1 MKYKGKIYK
10 KIILLGNSGSG
21 KSWTAQRM
29 GSKTGYPVIYLDK
42 ECWQPGWN
50 YPPEE
55 EWHEKNRAFIQG
67 SEWIIDRNHHETLQM
82 RIEAADLILFFDIN
96 RLLCMYRVWKRHGH
110 KRIDLPEYLEEK
122 RDKEFFR
129 FLKWIWQFPEKCN
142 PGILAMQEKY
152 QDKDFLIFH
161 SRKDAEIFLE
171 QIEG

>member
-55 EWHEKNRAFIQG
+55 EWQEKNRAFIQG
-67 SEWIIDRNHHETLQM
+67 SEWIIDGNHHETLQM
-82 RIEAADLILFFDIN
+82 RIEAADICPFLPDNCTHSPGRAAWDTDNIHPEAS
-96 RLLCMYRVWKRHGH
+96 RVQVR
-110 KRIDLPEYLEEK
+110 
-122 RDKEFFR
+122 
-129 FLKWIWQFPEKCN
+129 
-142 PGILAMQEKY
+142 
-152 QDKDFLIFH
+152 
-161 SRKDAEIFLE
+161 
-171 QIEG
+171 